1 MPYFESL
8 SHPCPPH
15 TNPADHVIG
24 IINTDFGS
32 GSPSQSGDN
41 EKPVLPRARLELLS
55 TAWRNHTGSQS
66 SGSANGD
73 SDPTLLGPTQPD
85 EPVKSAARKS
95 SLGEA
100 YSFSREFSRTVLLM
114 QRMALNYRRNLL
126 AYGVRV
132 AMYAGMGFLLATIWV
147 NLGTRD
153 TKINDRLS
161 VRITPDITGVQR
173 LNVCLGSFLLCGV
186 PWVHEVRACGV
197 LTALLGLDGNT
208 SVLPASHHSL
218 RNVRYS

>member
-32 GSPSQSGDN
+32 SPSQSGDN
-41 EKPVLPRARLELLS
+41 EKPVLPRARLEFLS
-55 TAWRNHTGSQS
+55 TAWRNHIGSQS
-66 SGSANGD
+66 SGSANGG
-73 SDPTLLGPTQPD
+73 SDPTSLGPTRPD
-85 EPVKSAARKS
+85 ESVKLAARKS
-95 SLGEA
+95 SLGQA
-100 YSFSREFSRTVLLM
+100 HSFSREFSRTLLLM
-114 QRMALNYRRNLL
+114 ERMTLDYRRNLL

-161 VRITPDITGVQR
+161 VRITPDITGVHC
-173 LNVCLGSFLLCGV
+173 LNVCPGSFLLCCL

-197 LTALLGLDGNT
+197 LTSLLGLDGNT
-208 SVLPASHHSL
+208 QCCRHPIIP
-218 RNVRYS
+218 